1 MTWLNKNDIINIQW
15 YSDGGRYK
23 KMCYSYNQQTIDNE
37 DDLDIFEYYRKF
49 GLVATCDKFNIS
61 EEDLFQAI
69 VARYGEVCNNITSYQ
84 LKSATRNILKHQY
97 L

>member
-1 MTWLNKNDIINIQW
+1 
-15 YSDGGRYK
+15 
-23 KMCYSYNQQTIDNE
+23 MCYSYNQQTIDNE